1 MLQSAAARQA
11 ASQALE
17 AAAGATALSSSRQK
31 ESANHNA
38 RCMAPLNVP
47 ACPISYA
54 DCRSCILMLGN
65 LLANNSD
72 L

>member
-1 MLQSAAARQA
+1 MLQSAAARQE

-17 AAAGATALSSSRQK
+17 AATEATAISSSRQK

-38 RCMAPLNVP
+38 RCMAPLIVQT
-47 ACPISYA
+47 A
-54 DCRSCILMLGN
+54 
-65 LLANNSD
+65 LLAVLTANFVDQPMAISSNTFD